1 MSFITTLE
9 RLSYD
14 QRSEIAPPLSVA
26 RNDILVRW
34 AAPHLTNKPNG
45 ILFDM
50 SLITASNL
58 AKSFGPDDIFEGLS
72 LSIPRDARIAIVGAN
87 GVGKTTLLRILVGL
101 DYPNTGSVQLAK
113 DLTIGYLPQEATLSA
128 EGTLWEQCLPAFQDI
143 LDMQQKLDE
152 VMTAMSDPTRA
163 DEAVERYGSLEQ
175 AFERRGG
182 YTYEVRIQQTLSG
195 LGFDEQDFHR
205 PLKQL
210 SGGERT
216 RALLATLLLQS
227 PDILMLDEPT
237 NHLDIQAVEWLES
250 FLKDWEGALVVVSH
264 DRYFLDR
271 VADTIWEMTPSL
283 EVYRGNYS
291 EYLTQREE
299 RYARRL
305 AEYEAQTAFIEKEQ
319 EYIRRNIAGQNTKG
333 AQGRRKRLER
343 LLEEARLAPPPSEPR
358 RMHIDLSTR
367 ARSGDLV
374 LRTHNLQVGYHDE
387 GKPLFDCPDLVLQ
400 RGECAAIIGPNGAGK
415 TTFLKT
421 ILEKTSPYSGTVQL
435 GASLEIGYFAQA
447 HEGLN
452 PEKTLMREID
462 AVAPKMLPAE
472 KRDYL
477 ARFLFT
483 GEDVF
488 RRVGTLS
495 GGERGRLALA
505 KLALTDANLLLL
517 DEPTNHLD
525 LPTQE
530 VLESV
535 LSDFPGTILLV
546 SHDRYLIDSLASQ
559 IWEVDPDA
567 QTLHVF
573 KGSYTQYRA
582 FQMKMKE
589 LETEKEG
596 GRSGVEE
603 SVDSGERK
611 AQGGK
616 GLSKFERRK
625 IKSRLGDIE
634 EEIRRLEAQQEA
646 LSADLETPPEDHEE
660 VLRLG
665 NRYAEI
671 QQQVET
677 LMEEWAALVEKLAE
691 E

>member
-1 MSFITTLE
+1 
-9 RLSYD
+9 
-14 QRSEIAPPLSVA
+14 
-26 RNDILVRW
+26 
-34 AAPHLTNKPNG
+34 
-45 ILFDM
+45 M
-50 SLITASNL
+50 SLITATNI
-58 AKSFGPDDIFEGLS
+58 AKSFGLDDIFEGIS
-72 LSIPRDARIAIVGAN
+72 LSIPNNARIAIVGAN

-101 DYPNTGSVQLAK
+101 DYPNSGTVQRAK
-113 DLTIGYLPQEATLSA
+113 DLTIGYLPQEATFTA
-128 EGTLWEQCLPAFQDI
+128 EGTLWEKCLPAFENI
-143 LDMQQKLDE
+143 IEMQQELEDCME
-152 VMTAMSDPTRA
+152 AMSDPDRA
-163 DEAVERYGSLEQ
+163 EEALARYGSLEQ
-175 AFERRGG
+175 AFEQRGG

-195 LGFDEQDFHR
+195 LGFDEADFHR
-205 PLKQL
+205 PLSQL

-216 RALLATLLLQS
+216 RALLAELLLKS

-250 FLKDWEGALVVVSH
+250 FLKDWEGGLVVVSH

-271 VADTIWEMTPSL
+271 VAETIWEMTPSL

-291 EYLTQREE
+291 KYLTQREE

-305 AEYEAQTAFIEKEQ
+305 AEYESQTAFIEKEQ

-343 LLEEARLAPPPSEPR
+343 LLEDARLAPPPNEPR
-358 RMHIDLSTR
+358 RMHINLSTR
-367 ARSGDLV
+367 GRSGDLV
-374 LRTHNLQVGYHDE
+374 LRTHDLQVGYHDE
-387 GKPLFDCPDLVLQ
+387 GRPLFDCPDLILQ

-421 ILEKTSPYSGTVQL
+421 ILEKTPPYTGTVQL

-447 HEGLN
+447 HEGLG
-452 PEKTLMREID
+452 PQKTLMREID
-462 AVAPKMLPAE
+462 SVAPKMLPAE

-488 RRVGTLS
+488 RKVSTLS

-573 KGSYTQYRA
+573 KGSYTQYKA
-582 FQMKMKE
+582 YQMKMQEAKAE
-589 LETEKEG
+589 QKSRSNKKDDLAET
-596 GRSGVEE
+596 SE
-603 SVDSGERK
+603 SKKVGDRK
-611 AQGGK
+611 
-616 GLSKFERRK
+616 LSKYEQRK
-625 IKSRLGDIE
+625 LKSRLKNIE
-634 EEIRRLEAQQEA
+634 EEIHRLEVQQKEI
-646 LSADLETPPEDHEE
+646 STELETPPEDQDE

-665 NRYAEI
+665 TQYAEI
-671 QQQVET
+671 QGQVEA
-677 LMEEWAALVEKLAE
+677 LMEEWAALEEKLQE

>member
-1 MSFITTLE
+1 M
-9 RLSYD
+9 
-14 QRSEIAPPLSVA
+14 
-26 RNDILVRW
+26 
-34 AAPHLTNKPNG
+34 
-45 ILFDM
+45 M
-50 SLITASNL
+50 
-58 AKSFGPDDIFEGLS
+58 
-72 LSIPRDARIAIVGAN
+72 
-87 GVGKTTLLRILVGL
+87 
-101 DYPNTGSVQLAK
+101 
-113 DLTIGYLPQEATLSA
+113 
-128 EGTLWEQCLPAFQDI
+128 
-143 LDMQQKLDE
+143 
-152 VMTAMSDPTRA
+152 AMSDPARA
-163 DEAVERYGSLEQ
+163 EEALARYGALEQ
-175 AFERRGG
+175 DFERRGG
-182 YTYEVRIQQTLSG
+182 YIYEVRIKQTLSG
-195 LGFDEQDFHR
+195 LGFDEADFHR
-205 PLKQL
+205 PLSQL

-216 RALLATLLLQS
+216 RALLAELLLES

-271 VADTIWEMTPSL
+271 VAETIWEMTPSL

-305 AEYEAQTAFIEKEQ
+305 AEYEAQTAFIEREQ
-319 EYIRRNIAGQNTKG
+319 DFIRRNIAGQNTRQ

-343 LLEEARLAPPPSEPR
+343 LLEDARLAPPPSEPR

-367 ARSGDLV
+367 GRSGDLV
-374 LRTHNLQVGYHDE
+374 LRTHDLQVGYHDE
-387 GKPLFDCPDLVLQ
+387 GKPLFNCPDLILQ

-421 ILEKTSPYSGTVQL
+421 ILEKTSPYTGTVQL
-435 GASLEIGYFAQA
+435 GASLKIGYFAQA
-447 HEGLN
+447 HEGLD

-462 AVAPKMLPAE
+462 SVAPKMLPAE

-488 RRVGTLS
+488 HKVNTLS

-559 IWEVDPDA
+559 IWEVDPEA

-573 KGSYTQYRA
+573 KGSYTQYKA
-582 FQMKMKE
+582 YQMKMQEALVKE
-589 LETEKEG
+589 AGEG
-596 GRSGVEE
+596 G
-603 SVDSGERK
+603 DK
-611 AQGGK
+611 DD
-616 GLSKFERRK
+616 LSKAYEGKKGQNRKLSKYERRK
-625 IKSRLGDIE
+625 IEKRLKDLE
-634 EEIRRLEAQQEA
+634 EEIHRLEAQQKEI
-646 LSADLETPPEDHEE
+646 SAELETPPEDQED

-665 NRYAEI
+665 NQYAEI
-671 QQQVET
+671 LQRIET
-677 LMEEWAALVEKLAE
+677 LMEEWARLE
-691 E
+691 EELTAK

>member
-1 MSFITTLE
+1 
-9 RLSYD
+9 
-14 QRSEIAPPLSVA
+14 
-26 RNDILVRW
+26 
-34 AAPHLTNKPNG
+34 
-45 ILFDM
+45 M
-50 SLITASNL
+50 SLITATNL
-58 AKSFGPDDIFEGLS
+58 SKSFGPDDIFEGIS

-101 DYPNTGSVQLAK
+101 DFPNAGSVQRAK
-113 DLTIGYLPQEATLSA
+113 DLTIGYLPQEATLTA
-128 EGTLWEQCLPAFQDI
+128 DGTLWEQCLPAFDDV
-143 LDMQQKLDE
+143 LEMQQELED
-152 VMTAMSDPTRA
+152 MMMAMSDPARA
-163 DEAVERYGSLEQ
+163 EEALARYGALEQ
-175 AFERRGG
+175 DFERRGG
-182 YTYEVRIQQTLSG
+182 YIYEVRIKQTLSG
-195 LGFDEQDFHR
+195 LGFDEADFHR
-205 PLKQL
+205 PLSQL

-216 RALLATLLLQS
+216 RALLAELLLES

-271 VADTIWEMTPSL
+271 VAETIWEMTPSL

-305 AEYEAQTAFIEKEQ
+305 AEYEAQTAFIEREQ
-319 EYIRRNIAGQNTKG
+319 DFIRRNIAGQNTRQ

-343 LLEEARLAPPPSEPR
+343 LLEDARLAPPPSEPR

-367 ARSGDLV
+367 GRSGDLV
-374 LRTHNLQVGYHDE
+374 LRTHDLQVGYHDE
-387 GKPLFDCPDLVLQ
+387 GKPLFNCPDLILQ

-421 ILEKTSPYSGTVQL
+421 ILEKTSPYTGTVQL
-435 GASLEIGYFAQA
+435 GASLKIGYFAQA
-447 HEGLN
+447 HEGLD

-462 AVAPKMLPAE
+462 SVAPKMLPAE

-488 RRVGTLS
+488 HKVNTLS

-559 IWEVDPDA
+559 IWEVDPEA

-573 KGSYTQYRA
+573 KGSYTQYKA
-582 FQMKMKE
+582 YQMKMQEALVKE
-589 LETEKEG
+589 AGEG
-596 GRSGVEE
+596 G
-603 SVDSGERK
+603 DK
-611 AQGGK
+611 DD
-616 GLSKFERRK
+616 LSKAYEGKKGQNRKLSKYERRK
-625 IKSRLGDIE
+625 IEKRLKDLE
-634 EEIRRLEAQQEA
+634 EEIHRLEAQQKEI
-646 LSADLETPPEDHEE
+646 SAELETPPEDQEN

-665 NRYAEI
+665 NQYAEI
-671 QQQVET
+671 LQRIET
-677 LMEEWAALVEKLAE
+677 LMEEWARLE
-691 E
+691 EELTAK